1 MQSPDDYAQR
11 RFTAGRYRRAPP
23 QPPPGFAASPFGFVP
38 EKFFSVNEKEAPPV
52 ATIVAATPDDSPS
65 TSSTRATPSTT
76 AVEAESC

>member
-52 ATIVAATPDDSPS
+52 EKEKEAQPVEKEKEAVRRHIPSMMTITSP
-65 TSSTRATPSTT
+65 
-76 AVEAESC
+76 